1 MDRVIQ
7 SLMTSFAQKNELSS
21 MPESSLFEAFST
33 YCIVSKVMDNDF
45 NYNDIDD
52 MQIGNGD
59 DSGIDAIGILVNGEF
74 VSNLQALEDILSEAK
89 KNLDI
94 LMIMIQAKTS
104 SKFAGSEMRVFGDGV
119 SDLLRSEPRFRQ
131 NADLHEKW
139 KMVNKLIEHAS
150 AIKSFRGRAYYVTTG
165 VWNSDENLTGTIK
178 LISEDVCTQN
188 VFTDFDYKPVDSR
201 MLRDYFTD
209 STTKISR
216 EIYFPKRVVMPEV
229 TNIHEGWSGFL
240 SGKEFLKLIVDD
252 DGDLRRSL
260 FYDNV
265 RDFQGD
271 AGANIG
277 IRETLESSHPENMS
291 ILNNGVTII
300 ADSARVARDN
310 LILENYQIVNGCQT
324 SYVMYNCRNNI
335 NETVFLPVK
344 IIVTT
349 NSEVSTKITISNNSQ
364 TAVKEED
371 LLALTEVQK
380 ELEAYFNSFEEK
392 KRLFY
397 ERRSNQYNSRTDVEK
412 VRIVPLSIALR
423 SYSAMFLAI
432 PHYASRYYG
441 RLYKDYSQQVFD
453 GKKSDIAFYTAA
465 YTLYKYNFYIRNS
478 AFDRKFAKFKYFVLL
493 MVRLYLT
500 GDATPEKSKKEIK
513 KECEVINQVLWNE
526 KKCKEVMT
534 KMIAVIEKI
543 AGDQITSNQL
553 TSKKYFLDEVLK
565 QVLPPRGTKK

>member
-1 MDRVIQ
+1 MDRITQ
-7 SLMTSFAQKNELSS
+7 SLMSSFSEKNELDS
-21 MPESSLFEAFST
+21 MSESSLFEAFST
-33 YCIVSKVMDNDF
+33 YCVVSKVMDNDF
-45 NYNDIDD
+45 NYDDIDD

-59 DSGIDAIGILVNGEF
+59 DGGIDAIGILVNGEF
-74 VSNLQALEDILSEAK
+74 ISNLQALEDILSGAG
-89 KNLDI
+89 KNLDV
-94 LMIMIQAKTS
+94 LMIMIQSKTS
-104 SKFAGSEMRVFGDGV
+104 SKFAGSEMRVFGDGIT
-119 SDLLRSEPRFRQ
+119 DLLRSRPRFRQ

-139 KMVNKLIEHAS
+139 KMVNQLIEHAN

-165 VWNSDENLTGTIK
+165 IWNSDENLTGTIK
-178 LISEDVCTQN
+178 LILEDVRTQN
-188 VFTDFDYKPVDSR
+188 VFTDFDYKPIDSR

-216 EIYFPKRVVMPEV
+216 EIYFPKKVVMPDV
-229 TNIHEGWSGFL
+229 PNVQEGWSGFMN
-240 SGKEFLKLIVDD
+240 GKEFLKLIVDD
-252 DGDLRRSL
+252 DSDLRRSL

-271 AGANIG
+271 TGANKA
-277 IRETLESSHPENMS
+277 IRETLESSQPENMS

-300 ADSARVARDN
+300 ADNARVARDN

-324 SYVMYNCRNNI
+324 SYVLYNCRNNI
-335 NETVFLPVK
+335 NDNVFLPVK

-349 NSEVSTKITISNNSQ
+349 NSEVSTKITISNNRQ
-364 TAVKEED
+364 TAVKEEE

-380 ELEAYFNSFEEK
+380 ELEAYFNSFEGK
-392 KRLFY
+392 KKLFY

-478 AFDRKFAKFKYFVLL
+478 VFDRKFAKFKYFVLL
-493 MVRLYLT
+493 MVRVYLT
-500 GDATPEKSKKEIK
+500 GNAAPEKSKKEINR
-513 KECEVINQVLWNE
+513 ECEVINQVLWNE
-526 KKCKEVMT
+526 KKCKEVMA

-543 AGDQITSNQL
+543 AGDQITSNEL

-565 QVLPPRGTKK
+565 QVFLQKKDKK